1 MNYVLVIWQGFLIE
15 VHPLVFLEH
24 RVKKLVKQSISKQL
38 SCLFFFGGYFFG
50 IGFTWHRKF
59 CILSF
64 FPALPLSSKSG
75 SYITYGY

>member
-38 SCLFFFGGYFFG
+38 SCLFFLVVTFLALVLPGTGSFV
-50 IGFTWHRKF
+50 
-59 CILSF
+59 F
-64 FPALPLSSKSG
+64 FPSFPPSPFLPNQEA
-75 SYITYGY
+75 I